1 MQLNAPEEVKQAVRE
16 HFAQVGQRMLQAT
29 GHLPA

>member
-1 MQLNAPEEVKQAVRE
+1 VKQAVRE